1 MAELHDIALV
11 DFPVAR
17 YMQMQQHHDAL
28 LREFAL
34 IATNTEDSNA
44 PRDLLLRLADEMYER
59 YGDAAGP
66 FREGVAEAAAQGE
79 VVTTLKLSIP
89 FSTLRWTEDFLLL
102 FEEADEYCRRG
113 DLLTPQAP
121 HEVTTFRRW
130 MVGELIRQI
139 RDGATPS
146 PYWSQG
152 LT

>member
-1 MAELHDIALV
+1 MDEMHEIALV

-17 YMQMQQHHDAL
+17 YMQMQQHHDEL

-34 IATNTEDSNA
+34 IATNTETSKA
-44 PRDLLLRLADEMYER
+44 PKDLLRLADEMYER

-66 FREGVAEAAAQGE
+66 FREGVAQAAAQGE

-113 DLLTPQAP
+113 DLLTEPAP
-121 HEVTTFRRW
+121 DEVTTFRRW

-146 PYWSQG
+146 PYWSQ
-152 LT
+152 L